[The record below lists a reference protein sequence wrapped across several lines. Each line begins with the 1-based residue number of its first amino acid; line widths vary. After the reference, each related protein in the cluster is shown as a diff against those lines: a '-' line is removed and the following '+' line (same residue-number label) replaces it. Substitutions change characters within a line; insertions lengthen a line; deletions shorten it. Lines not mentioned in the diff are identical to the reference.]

1 MNITS
6 IKTESG
12 CCFDDD
18 TVVDHPPSEN
28 EDGTSSSSSIVD
40 GIDETNLFELPLEQ
54 TYKLS
59 YPVGC
64 PVWYNKYTNC
74 CTGKNNTRDVYYCG
88 VVIKVLMDLG
98 MSRKIYYR
106 VEKTKGSIDHPA
118 NGDECSTQ
126 DLIQEDKV
134 VYAAKCPVLVEMT
147 SDNGDTKDMEGEI
160 VCPRGKNKTKASY
173 TVMVFM
179 EDNKVGVEDGV
190 ISQRI
195 KFRSKESTVTQE
207 KEVHVV
213 GGPSAAVSTHEANV
227 NNTTTIS
234 NEKKKISVSSSSI
247 QHVGPV
253 PEKRPRRRRWDIPN
267 EITTQSTQASSNN
280 KDANMNTL
288 TNGSHHSS
296 NNKDDEKNKQLQR
309 IVSSDSTSLN
319 DHEKVDVMMEE
330 KHSLSATDQ
339 RWIPP
344 QKKRC
349 ADSISVATRI
359 PKKRERRSKRPTKP
373 KGTLQE
379 ASTEMSSPFNR
390 NSGSSP
396 VRVHT
401 NHPQLGPKPTG
412 CQCLFIGN
420 LSKVTDENAIR
431 DLFLRVGVRIRGL
444 RQRNHRNDGSR
455 LP

>member
-18 TVVDHPPSEN
+18 TVVDHPPSDN
-28 EDGTSSSSSIVD
+28 EDDTSSCSIVD

-98 MSRKIYYR
+98 MSRKYR
-106 VEKTKGSIDHPA
+106 AEKTKSSINIDHSSHTPA
-118 NGDECSTQ
+118 NGEECSTQ
-126 DLIQEDKV
+126 ELIQEDKV

-147 SDNGDTKDMEGEI
+147 SINGDTKDMEGEI
-160 VCPRGKNKTKASY
+160 VCPRGKNKTKTSY
-173 TVMVFM
+173 TVMLFM

-190 ISQRI
+190 VSQRI
-195 KFRSKESTVTQE
+195 KFRSISSEKESTVTQQS
-207 KEVHVV
+207 EVQVV
-213 GGPSAAVSTHEANV
+213 GGPSAAV
-227 NNTTTIS
+227 
-234 NEKKKISVSSSSI
+234 
-247 QHVGPV
+247 
-253 PEKRPRRRRWDIPN
+253 
-267 EITTQSTQASSNN
+267 
-280 KDANMNTL
+280 
-288 TNGSHHSS
+288 HSS

-309 IVSSDSTSLN
+309 IVSSDGSTSLN
-319 DHEKVDVMMEE
+319 DHEKVDVMMGE
-330 KHSLSATDQ
+330 KHSSFATDQ

-349 ADSISVATRI
+349 ADSVSGSAGNEQLTARI
-359 PKKRERRSKRPTKP
+359 PRKRRKRPTKP
-373 KGTLQE
+373 KGTSQK
-379 ASTEMSSPFNR
+379 ASAEMSSSFYR
-390 NSGSSP
+390 HSGSYP

-412 CQCLFIGN
+412 CRCLFIGN

-444 RQRNHRNDGSR
+444 RRRNHRNDGSR